1 MVGMAGLAV
10 CQFGRRDFRQ
20 LPALILPGA
29 DCHIGAHDEPR
40 GRCSRIAIIT
50 LEIDAGHQTILS
62 SIISTPGIGETPSIG
77 RRSEEHKSE
86 LPSLM
91 RNSYAVFCLQNK
103 HI

>member
-1 MVGMAGLAV
+1 MVGMAELAV

-77 RRSEEHKSE
+77 RNTALTSSSARA
-86 LPSLM
+86 
-91 RNSYAVFCLQNK
+91 RRRDFNRTARVT
-103 HI
+103 